1 MSPEIRDLIDFGATA
16 RAQLHPRMMGRGG
29 SSGKGT

>member
-1 MSPEIRDLIDFGATA
+1 MSPEIRDLIDLAVPA
-16 RAQLHPRMMGRGG
+16 RAQLHPRMMGRAA